1 MKINRHIIIASH
13 SNLAKGMK
21 DTLEFFAGDKL
32 KITVLTAYV
41 DNVPID
47 ETIKSMFENI
57 DSDDEIVVLTDILG
71 GSVNQK
77 FFLYINRPHTILLT
91 GMNLSLALAIT
102 MEPLD
107 SYISPEKTK
116 ELVLDAQKQIKYE
129 NEISTLVSEEDE

>member
-13 SNLAKGMK
+13 SNLAQGMK

-57 DSDDEIVVLTDILG
+57 NC
-71 GSVNQK
+71 SV
-77 FFLYINRPHTILLT
+77 
-91 GMNLSLALAIT
+91 
-102 MEPLD
+102 D
-107 SYISPEKTK
+107 
-116 ELVLDAQKQIKYE
+116 
-129 NEISTLVSEEDE
+129 